1 MSSPGN
7 TSKKATT
14 STKRSSRAVSK
25 SADYSS
31 LVAKKNQEPKWSIQV
46 TNFTP
51 PRVVSDAELQQAKRL
66 FWELDRDG
74 SGSIEADE
82 IMFMLRSLG
91 QNPTK
96 EGVEALIARF
106 DDGEKDGKIQLRE
119 FLQMYANGLDNQN
132 SSSFE
137 DVLDSF
143 RALEGNPN
151 DEKVRPRAR
160 WARWDEAR
168 ACRASV
174 YLRRGRGEREGRTV
188 D

>member
-1 MSSPGN
+1 MSSPG
-7 TSKKATT
+7 TSKAIKPN
-14 STKRSSRAVSK
+14 KRASRAVSK
-25 SADYSS
+25 SAEYSS
-31 LVAKKNQEPKWSIQV
+31 LVAKKNQDPKWSVQV

-51 PRVVSDAELQQAKRL
+51 PRVVSDTELQQAKRL

-82 IMFMLRSLG
+82 IAFMLRSLG

-96 EGVEALIARF
+96 EGVEKLIAQF

-143 RALEGNPN
+143 RALDGNPH
-151 DEKVRPRAR
+151 DEKVCTGTAPPTLLSPLTRGTRAR
-160 WARWDEAR
+160 WAHG
-168 ACRASV
+168 CV
-174 YLRRGRGEREGRTV
+174 
-188 D
+188 